1 MNWQDFKALPERF
14 TIRETRVQVQQPG
27 FRGRN
32 IIVVSTLLDT
42 EEVTASD
49 LASLYR
55 ARWNSE
61 VYQPD
66 CISSALLYRV
76 AV

>member
-1 MNWQDFKALPERF
+1 
-14 TIRETRVQVQQPG
+14 
-27 FRGRN
+27 
-32 IIVVSTLLDT
+32 LLDA

-55 ARWNSE
+55 ARWNAE

-66 CISSALLYRV
+66 CTSSALLYRV
-76 AV
+76 AA